1 MTLPSRLPLR
11 PALLRAPRL
20 LATTLALAVG
30 LAGCTQKDKEEPDAL
45 AVATV
50 NGEVISRADFERE
63 LEREFIATSSESGQQ
78 PSPEEVEPYK
88 RALLDTL
95 ISRTVL
101 LQEARAHNI
110 TVTPDEVDRGVLRL
124 SSDYPTG
131 NFNDVLA
138 EGQLSMAELK
148 KNEAARLTIEKL
160 FTNEVYTRVAVTEE
174 ELRDTYA
181 QHEAEYS
188 SPEQVR
194 AAQIVVKTMEEAR
207 RLQVQLKAGKKFADL
222 ARKYSLSAD
231 AKVGGDLGFF
241 PRGQMP
247 PAFDEVV
254 FSLAPGQVSDVVE
267 TEYGYHLFR
276 VLEKKPGRKLEFVEV
291 RTQVET
297 KLLAQRRAEAQAKY
311 EQELRSK
318 AQVWV
323 NEPTLQA
330 IRGRPV
336 TQKTTEP

>member
-1 MTLPSRLPLR
+1 MTLPRRPSRR
-11 PALLRAPRL
+11 PALLRAPRV
-20 LATTLALAVG
+20 LAATLALALG
-30 LAGCTQKDKEEPDAL
+30 LGGCSQKDKEEPDAL

-50 NGEVISRADFERE
+50 NGEVISRADFEHA
-63 LEREFIATSSESGQQ
+63 LEREFIASSSESGQQ

-101 LQEARAHNI
+101 LQAARAHNI
-110 TVTPDEVDRGVLRL
+110 TVTPEEVDRGVLRL
-124 SSDYPTG
+124 SSDYPSG

-148 KNEAARLTIEKL
+148 KNESARLTIEKL
-160 FTNEVYTRVAVTEE
+160 FTHEVYTRVAVTEE

-181 QHEAEYS
+181 QHEEQYT
-188 SPEQVR
+188 SPERVR
-194 AAQIVVKTMEEAR
+194 AAQIVVKSMEEAR
-207 RLQVQLKAGKKFADL
+207 RVQAQLKSGKKFAEL

-231 AKVGGDLGFF
+231 ARVGGDLGFF

-247 PAFDEVV
+247 PAFDAVV

-276 VLEKKPGRKLEFVEV
+276 VLEKKPGHKLEFSEV
-291 RTQVET
+291 RGQVEA
-297 KLLAQRRAEAQAKY
+297 KLLALRRAEAQEKY
-311 EQELRSK
+311 EKELRSK

-336 TQKTTEP
+336 TQTARP